1 MFGSLRAGETE
12 RMSEREEIGIDER
25 VSASE
30 QAGRRGTDDRRGT
43 VRPGDDPAPSS
54 PPQDEDA
61 VRKGQDVLER
71 VKPY

>member
-1 MFGSLRAGETE
+1 
-12 RMSEREEIGIDER
+12 MSEREETHSYR
-25 VSASE
+25 HASVVE

-43 VRPGDDPAPSS
+43 VRPSDDPAPVS
-54 PPQDEDA
+54 PPPDEEA